1 MEGRRVYET
10 QCMVC
15 GEGPACVRCWPPAV
29 RLGGWPGMVQLEGGW
44 ERTPR
49 AQFGEDVVL
58 VIATTSLNPLS
69 RFEIPVRLFF
79 WC

>member
-1 MEGRRVYET
+1 MCET
-10 QCMVC
+10 QCLVC
-15 GEGPACVRCWPPAV
+15 GEGPACVRGWPPAV
-29 RLGGWPGMVQLEGGW
+29 RLGCGLGCPAGGKVGANAQG
-44 ERTPR
+44 PR

-69 RFEIPVRLFF
+69 RFEIPVRLFP

>member
-1 MEGRRVYET
+1 MRPSAWCVGRGLRVSRA
-10 QCMVC
+10 
-15 GEGPACVRCWPPAV
+15 GPPAV

-69 RFEIPVRLFF
+69 RFEIPVRLFS